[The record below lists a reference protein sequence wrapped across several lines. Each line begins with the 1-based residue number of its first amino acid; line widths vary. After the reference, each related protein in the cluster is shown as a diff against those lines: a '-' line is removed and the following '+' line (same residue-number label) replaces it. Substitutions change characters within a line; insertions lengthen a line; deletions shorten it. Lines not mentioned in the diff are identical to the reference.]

1 VRASSEAETRSRGHL
16 APERGETY
24 SRGRPSLERG
34 GVPSVWGR
42 APRAKRSLARGRL
55 GPTVLVGRWPPRT
68 AGPCLRSVIVLGVS
82 FVGEFVYV
90 SLFAKESGFS
100 LVI

>member
-1 VRASSEAETRSRGHL
+1 VEFRQRGAVPL
-16 APERGETY
+16 EQSGVSPE
-24 SRGRPSLERG
+24 G
-34 GVPSVWGR
+34 GWG
-42 APRAKRSLARGRL
+42 PN
-55 GPTVLVGRWPPRT
+55 VLVGRW
-68 AGPCLRSVIVLGVS
+68 GPQDREPLFAICDCLGMS

>member
-1 VRASSEAETRSRGHL
+1 
-16 APERGETY
+16 
-24 SRGRPSLERG
+24 
-34 GVPSVWGR
+34 
-42 APRAKRSLARGRL
+42 
-55 GPTVLVGRWPPRT
+55 
-68 AGPCLRSVIVLGVS
+68 LRSVIVLGVS